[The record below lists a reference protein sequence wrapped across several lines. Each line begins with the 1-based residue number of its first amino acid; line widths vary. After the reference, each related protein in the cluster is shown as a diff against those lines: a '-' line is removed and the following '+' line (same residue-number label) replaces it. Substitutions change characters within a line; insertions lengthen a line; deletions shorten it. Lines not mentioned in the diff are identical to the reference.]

1 MNSKQKITVILET
14 VKEQTNL
21 LDLKDKEMLRDEL
34 LAYLL
39 FGNYHDSKGP
49 SESNSS
55 QLNGLSNYER
65 ELIKKLADQTEA
77 LFRAE
82 QDDLDDND

>member
-1 MNSKQKITVILET
+1 M
-14 VKEQTNL
+14 EQTNL
-21 LDLKDKEMLRDEL
+21 LDSGDKELLRDEL

-49 SESNSS
+49 MENPSS
-55 QLNGLSNYER
+55 PLRGLSNHER
-65 ELIKKLADQTEA
+65 ELIRKLADQTEE

-82 QDDLDDND
+82 HDEETDLDS

>member
-1 MNSKQKITVILET
+1 MNSKQKIAVILET
-14 VKEQTNL
+14 VKEQTDL
-21 LDLKDKEMLRDEL
+21 LDTKHKEILRDEL

-49 SESNSS
+49 TEPHSSE
-55 QLNGLSNYER
+55 LRGLSNHER

-77 LFRAE
+77 LFRA
-82 QDDLDDND
+82 QKDDEMDAD